1 MNNIIDLRSDTVTKP
16 SKKMLDFM
24 AKAKVGDDVYKE
36 DPTVNRLEN
45 KISKMAKKD
54 AALFVPTGTMSNLL
68 SLLSH
73 CDRADEYICGQDA
86 HIYKYEAGGGAVVGS
101 IQPQPIEIQK
111 DGSLDLEQ
119 VKQAIKPPN
128 NHFAKSKL
136 LCLENTHHGQVL
148 SMDYLKKAN
157 SFAKDNN
164 LLLHIDG
171 ARIFNAI
178 VELGVKLSDITKY
191 CDSISI
197 CLSKGLGTPAGSLL
211 VGSTDFIEKA
221 RKYRKMLGGGMRQSG
236 VLAASGLYALK
247 YNIKSL
253 KNDHKNAKNLALT
266 IKNLKHIKLISNHT
280 NMVFVSSKNQHELV
294 KYLQKHNILISGYGK
309 LRVVFHRD
317 ISKEDTQKVIKVFKS
332 YDTKLAKNLL

>member
-24 AKAKVGDDVYKE
+24 VKAKVGDDVYKE
-36 DPTVNRLEN
+36 DPTVNRLES

-119 VKQAIKPPN
+119 VKQVIKPPN

-178 VELGVKLSDITKY
+178 VELGVKLSDITKH

-332 YDTKLAKNLL
+332 YDTKLTKNLL

>member
-24 AKAKVGDDVYKE
+24 VKAKVGDDVYKE
-36 DPTVNRLEN
+36 DPTVNRLES

-54 AALFVPTGTMSNLL
+54 TALFVPTGTMSNLL

-119 VKQAIKPPN
+119 VKQVIKPPN

-332 YDTKLAKNLL
+332 YDTKLTKNLL